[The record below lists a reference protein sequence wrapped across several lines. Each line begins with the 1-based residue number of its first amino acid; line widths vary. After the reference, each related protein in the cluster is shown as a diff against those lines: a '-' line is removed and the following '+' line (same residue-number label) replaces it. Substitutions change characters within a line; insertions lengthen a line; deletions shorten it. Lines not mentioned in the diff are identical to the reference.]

1 MLSDPICLRVKR
13 PFRDGTAPCA
23 TENHVIAA
31 FLERVFDQAQTI
43 CPN

>member
-23 TENHVIAA
+23 TEHHASPA
-31 FLERVFDQAQTI
+31 FLEMLFNQPHSI
-43 CPN
+43 CAN